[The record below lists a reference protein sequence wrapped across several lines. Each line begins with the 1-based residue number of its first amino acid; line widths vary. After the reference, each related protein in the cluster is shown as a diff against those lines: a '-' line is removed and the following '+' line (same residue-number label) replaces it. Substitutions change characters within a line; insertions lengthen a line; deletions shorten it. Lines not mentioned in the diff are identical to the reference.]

1 MNIILL
7 GPPGAGKGTQ
17 ADLIC
22 QHLHIPKISTGDMVR
37 ATIAK
42 DDDFGRNLK
51 EIVNSGRLVSDEII
65 ITMLK
70 TRIAA
75 ADCANGFL
83 LDGFPRTINQA
94 EALQMAGVEIS
105 YVIQLQVADA
115 EIVKRLSGR
124 RFHPA
129 SGRTYHIEFQPPRVP
144 NCDDVTGEPLVQRE
158 DDSEATIIKRLNVYH
173 DQTEPLVAWYRQK
186 SATLGT
192 QYVSLDGTAPV
203 DVVSSKILDLI
214 RAV

>member
-17 ADLIC
+17 ADFIC

-75 ADCANGFL
+75 ADCDNGFL

-94 EALQMAGVEIS
+94 EALQMAGVKIS

-186 SATLGT
+186 SAILGT

>member
-124 RFHPA
+124 RFHPD

-173 DQTEPLVAWYRQK
+173 EQTEPLVAWYRQK

-192 QYVSLDGTAPV
+192 QYVSLDGSAPV
-203 DVVSSKILDLI
+203 DVVTSKILDLI
-214 RAV
+214 QGV

>member
-214 RAV
+214 LAV

>member
-1 MNIILL
+1 
-7 GPPGAGKGTQ
+7 
-17 ADLIC
+17 
-22 QHLHIPKISTGDMVR
+22 
-37 ATIAK
+37 
-42 DDDFGRNLK
+42 
-51 EIVNSGRLVSDEII
+51 
-65 ITMLK
+65 MLK

-214 RAV
+214 LAV